1 MLSATSFGKA
11 SGPVGVSQPPAVVSP
26 EKSGDVP
33 AGTPPRSKLA
43 RGAAAAKTRQ
53 PPTDRKGVR
62 NDTHQPKIHV
72 VSDRFLEEEARGH
85 RCAHQLLDAIAD
97 QGIERKDERLVLEV
111 NQSNL
116 PAVRSYRSYGLSR
129 PVGSG

>member
-1 MLSATSFGKA
+1 M
-11 SGPVGVSQPPAVVSP
+11 
-26 EKSGDVP
+26 
-33 AGTPPRSKLA
+33 
-43 RGAAAAKTRQ
+43 
-53 PPTDRKGVR
+53 
-62 NDTHQPKIHV
+62 

-116 PAVRSYRSYGLSR
+116 PAVRSYRSYGFVETGRQRVMDRDPTITEVELAYALADESR
-129 PVGSG
+129 ATEERR